1 VSTVSSSHVETGAD
15 GTTIVAAP
23 QGRSRR
29 ELVAHLV
36 QRHGALA
43 VLVLVVVVFSFVFP
57 DFGRPTNLGDI
68 ALSQSFVAIV
78 AIGMTFVIISGGIDL
93 SVGSVFALGGV
104 VAAWGSQHGVV
115 VALGAPLLLCGL
127 IGLVNGLLIARAG
140 MAPFIVTLASL
151 LGARGL
157 LLALSNEGE
166 TTYNVPSSGLFHALG
181 SSQLLGLN
189 LSVWITAVLFV
200 LFAVLLTRTRFGQ
213 AVFALGGSEDA
224 ASLMGLRVAR
234 VKTTVYVM
242 SGLLAGLAGALNAAW
257 LASGV
262 TILGVGMELD
272 VIAAVVIGGTLLVG
286 GAGSLFGTLAG
297 VLLLGVI
304 QNLINQVG
312 SLNSS
317 VQAVVSGAFL
327 IVVVVLQTLLTRTQR
342 L

>member
-1 VSTVSSSHVETGAD
+1 MSVTSSSEVGAPD
-15 GTTIVAAP
+15 EGQAAAP
-23 QGRSRR
+23 PDRRSRR
-29 ELVAHLV
+29 ELTAHLV

-43 VLVLVVVVFSFVFP
+43 VLVLVVVGFSFVFP
-57 DFGRPTNLGDI
+57 NFGTLTNLGDI

-104 VAAWGSQHGVV
+104 VGAWGSQYGVLV
-115 VALGAPLLLCGL
+115 GLGAPLALCGL

-166 TTYNVPSSGLFHALG
+166 TTYAVPRSGLFHTLG
-181 SSQLLGLN
+181 PEQLLGLN
-189 LSVWITAVLFV
+189 LSVWITLALFV
-200 LFAVLLTRTRFGQ
+200 IFAVVLTRTRFGQ
-213 AVFALGGSEDA
+213 AVFAIGGSEDA

-234 VKTTVYVM
+234 VKTIVYVM

-327 IVVVVLQTLLTRTQR
+327 IVVVVLQTLLSRTQR